1 MIDIDSLPEE
11 PGCYLFLDEKGTIL
25 YIGKAK
31 NLKKRVSSYFSGRE
45 QDAKTAKLVRAIDS
59 VDFIVTGTEVEALI
73 LENTLIK
80 RHQPK
85 FNIDL
90 KDSKNYAYIHLSD
103 DPFPRIGI
111 ARKARGRGTFFGPF
125 VSARERDYVLA
136 LVKKTFGLRSC
147 RKLPKR
153 ACLRYH
159 MGTCSAPCIG
169 EISEEDYG
177 ELISRANEILKG
189 RAPDLLVSLKREMAE
204 CANRQEFEK
213 AIEVRGQIAAIE
225 HLSRRQNVVR
235 PKALDEDVIN
245 YIVQEDTVYLMLFHV
260 DRGTLAEKQEY
271 TFDAGEESIE
281 EFLVQYYAEHT
292 PPAEII
298 LPDPPGEAIEGF
310 LSERRGR
317 KVRITVPQRGAKK
330 NLLDLVEKNIEITFF
345 GDRLKLEALKR
356 GVGLPEIPR
365 VIECFDISHL
375 SGSAMVGSMVQ
386 FREGRPDKQH
396 YRRFKIKTVEGID
409 DFAAIAEVVHRRYAR
424 LQAEDGDFPDLII
437 IDGGKGQLAAAQ
449 KSLEKLGLK
458 IPIISIAKRE
468 EEIYV
473 PGFSLPLPLSRKQKA
488 SLFIQEIRDEAH
500 RFAIAYNRLLRKK
513 EVIK

>member
-1 MIDIDSLPEE
+1 MIATDTLPEE

-31 NLKKRVSSYFSGRE
+31 NLKKRVSSYFSGRDH
-45 QDAKTAKLVRAIDS
+45 DAKTAKLVQVIDS
-59 VDFIVTGTEVEALI
+59 VDFIVTETEVEAFI

-103 DPFPRIGI
+103 ESFPRIGI
-111 ARKARGRGTFFGPF
+111 ARRARGRGTFFGPF

-136 LVKKTFGLRSC
+136 LVKKTFRLRSC

-169 EISEEDYG
+169 GISEDAYG
-177 ELISRANEILKG
+177 DLVGRAGEVLKG
-189 RAPDLLVSLKREMAE
+189 RASDLLASLRQEMEDSSA
-204 CANRQEFEK
+204 RQEFEK
-213 AIEVRGQIAAIE
+213 AIELRDQIAAVE

-245 YIVQEDTVYLMLFHV
+245 YIVQDGTVYLMLFHV
-260 DRGTLAEKQEY
+260 DRGTLADKQEF
-271 TFDAGEESIE
+271 TFEGGADSIE
-281 EFLVQYYAEHT
+281 EFLVQYYSENM
-292 PPAEII
+292 PPSEII
-298 LPDPPGEAIEGF
+298 LPESPGEAIGGF
-310 LSERRGR
+310 LSERKGKR
-317 KVRITVPQRGAKK
+317 VRITVPQRGAKK
-330 NLLDLVEKNIEITFF
+330 NLLDLVAKNIEISFF

-356 GVGLPEIPR
+356 AVGLPELPHI
-365 VIECFDISHL
+365 IECFDISHL
-375 SGSAMVGSMVQ
+375 AGSAMVGSMVQ

-396 YRRFKIKTVEGID
+396 YRRFRIKTVEGID
-409 DFAAIAEVVHRRYAR
+409 DFAAIAEVVRRRYVR
-424 LQAEDGDFPDLII
+424 LQAEDGEYPDLII
-437 IDGGKGQLAAAQ
+437 IDGGKGQLSAAQ
-449 KSLEKLGLK
+449 KALEGLGVK

-473 PGFSLPLPLSRKQKA
+473 PGFSLPLPPSRKQKA